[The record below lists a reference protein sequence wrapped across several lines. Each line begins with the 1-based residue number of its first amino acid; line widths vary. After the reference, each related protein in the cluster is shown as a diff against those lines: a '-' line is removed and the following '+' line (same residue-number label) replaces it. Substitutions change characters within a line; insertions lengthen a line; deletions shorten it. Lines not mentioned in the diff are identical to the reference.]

1 MLSQGATQ
9 TCVRPRA
16 HGADAVAGRAVD
28 DRAVTNERS
37 AEAGR
42 HRRWV
47 VVACAALVLAA
58 VGDAGPEIA
67 ESRSLVAGY
76 DGPGPLIYLGFAAV
90 AAAARW
96 WRYAPLPAV
105 AMSAAFIFGGLANA
119 DFTGRLTHPSGVATA
134 GGWLQMLGF
143 AAAIVAGTLAVRRP
157 SARAR

>member
-1 MLSQGATQ
+1 MT
-9 TCVRPRA
+9 
-16 HGADAVAGRAVD
+16 
-28 DRAVTNERS
+28 
-37 AEAGR
+37 
-42 HRRWV
+42 
-47 VVACAALVLAA
+47 CAALVLAA

-143 AAAIVAGTLAVRRP
+143 AAAIVAGTLAVRRRP
-157 SARAR
+157 ARAR